1 MKYLLHICL
10 FSVALFAQNP
20 LPYFNSSLFTASG
33 NCSTCHTGSGAVLT
47 QNGVDIS
54 PVTHWRS
61 TMMANASKD
70 PLWQAVVSEE
80 THNFPGMKDEIES
93 ICTKCHAPMGNT
105 QAKKDGLTTYTLT
118 QMRNDPLGKDG
129 VSCTLCHQINP
140 ANLGMQTSFS
150 GGYKIDTTR
159 IIYGPY
165 QNPFTQ
171 PMISFVNFN
180 SVYSPHMNKSELC
193 ATCHT
198 LFTPCFDYNNQ
209 IAGYYPEQ
217 TPYLE
222 WKNSEFAQN
231 GTECQTCHMPA
242 IQDSIDIS
250 TIPANHT
257 VKHSPYFK
265 HEFVGANKMMLNLI
279 KNNIDS
285 LGATASAALFDS
297 TIGRVNKN
305 FDGKTAT
312 LQIEV
317 VPADD
322 SLDINVKITNLTG
335 HKLPSGIPF
344 RRMWIELKIV
354 NSLNQK
360 IFHSGEWGSDGEI
373 IGHDS
378 LYEKHHDIIRN
389 PDEVQIFECVPV
401 DVNAVVTQTL
411 LRAAGNV
418 KDNRLPPSGFTTAH
432 PSYDSVKISGVND
445 DPNFNKIANVEGS
458 GADIVTYRIKPS
470 ENGELTIHA
479 RLCYQA
485 MKPGAIERL
494 AALNTPEA
502 VRFISM
508 WQNED
513 HSPSIIATETKNFTV
528 TSTNGED
535 GVALTDEYI
544 KVYPNPLK
552 ENATVS
558 FRLNTSEDVDISLY
572 NPLGEKVM
580 NLLSGTVSS
589 GLQNFSFNSRHL
601 TNGVYFLVM
610 KTESGFR
617 SVKIAMMR

>member
-1 MKYLLHICL
+1 MKFLFHICL

-33 NCSTCHTGSGAVLT
+33 NCSTCHTGAGAVLT

-61 TMMANASKD
+61 TMMANSSKD

-80 THNFPGMKDEIES
+80 THNFLAMKDEIES
-93 ICTKCHAPMGNT
+93 ICTKCHAPLGNT

-118 QMRNDPLGKDG
+118 QMRSDPLGKDG
-129 VSCTLCHQINP
+129 VSCTLCHQIDP

-165 QNPFTQ
+165 QNPFAQ
-171 PMISFVNFN
+171 PMINFVNFN
-180 SVYSPHMNKSELC
+180 SVYSPHMNNSELC

-198 LFTPCFDYNNQ
+198 LFTPYFDYNNQ
-209 IAGYYPEQ
+209 VAGYYPEQ

-222 WKNSEFAQN
+222 WKNSDFAQN

-250 TIPANHT
+250 SLPSNHT

-305 FDGKTAT
+305 FNGKTAT
-312 LQIEV
+312 LQIDVLPVE
-317 VPADD
+317 D

-344 RRMWIELKIV
+344 RRMWIELKIL
-354 NSLNQK
+354 NSLNQT

-378 LYEKHHDIIRN
+378 LYERHHDIIRRA
-389 PDEVQIFECVPV
+389 DEVQIFECVPV
-401 DVNAVVTQTL
+401 DVNGAVTQTL
-411 LRAAGNV
+411 LRAASNI
-418 KDNRLPPSGFTTAH
+418 KDNRLPPSGFTTAN
-432 PSYDSVKISGVND
+432 PSYDSVKISGVGD
-445 DPNFNKIANVEGS
+445 DPNFNKTGNIEGS
-458 GADIVTYRIKPS
+458 GADVVTYRIKPA
-470 ENGELTIHA
+470 ENGELTIQA
-479 RLCYQA
+479 RLCYQP
-485 MKPGAIERL
+485 MKPAAIDRL
-494 AALNTPEA
+494 AGLNTPEA
-502 VRFISM
+502 IRFISM

-513 HSPSIIATETKNFTV
+513 HTPSIIATETKNYTV
-528 TSTNGED
+528 TSTKGENGQ
-535 GVALTDEYI
+535 ALTDEYI

-552 ENATVS
+552 ENTTVS
-558 FRLNTSEDVDISLY
+558 FRLNSTENVDISLF

-580 NLLSGTVSS
+580 NLLTGTVSP
-589 GLQNFSFNSRHL
+589 GIQEFSLNSRQL
-601 TNGVYFLVM
+601 PNGVYFVVM
-610 KTESGFR
+610 KSESSFR
-617 SVKIAMMR
+617 GVKIVVMR